1 MTRHLFQ
8 PFFRRQIAAALSGYC
23 LFAQN
28 ILSFLYDYSRSG
40 GVSKGGAAMRIS
52 TKGRYSLE
60 ALLYL
65 ALLPAGATASTHE
78 IAENTGISERYLEQL
93 FIPLRKHRFIQG
105 TRGVRGGYSLAGRGT
120 TITVGDVLGAVGVTI
135 DIVAC
140 VGEAEKS
147 PGKANDTDA
156 NCPQKA
162 TCASRNTWSALYNEI
177 SAFVNSVT
185 LTDVAEAYRASDAIE
200 YSI

>member
-1 MTRHLFQ
+1 
-8 PFFRRQIAAALSGYC
+8 
-23 LFAQN
+23 
-28 ILSFLYDYSRSG
+28 LYDYSRGG
-40 GVSKGGAAMRIS
+40 GVPAGCAAMRIS

-65 ALLPAGATASTHE
+65 ALLPVGATASTRE

-93 FIPLRKHRFIQG
+93 FIPLRKHLIIQG

-120 TITVGDVLGAVGVTI
+120 KITVGDVLGAVGVTI
-135 DIVAC
+135 DIVSC
-140 VGEAEKS
+140 VGENGKS
-147 PGKANDTDA
+147 PARGGANDAAVD
-156 NCPQKA
+156 CPQKA

-177 SAFVNSVT
+177 SSFVNSVT
-185 LTDVAEAYRASDAIE
+185 LTDVAEAYRAADASE